1 MQPTETIKIEMQIT
15 FDIPQGIIATIAL
28 LPSIQK
34 NILLKNNQ
42 CFIRDKE
49 ITKLVVFNQ
58 NLTSTFKL
66 QKGDEIAS
74 LITLNEETETFDID
88 YIKNT

>member
-15 FDIPQGIIATIAL
+15 SDIPQGIIATIAL

-66 QKGDEIAS
+66 QKGD
-74 LITLNEETETFDID
+74 
-88 YIKNT
+88 

>member
-1 MQPTETIKIEMQIT
+1 M
-15 FDIPQGIIATIAL
+15 
-28 LPSIQK
+28 
-34 NILLKNNQ
+34 
-42 CFIRDKE
+42 
-49 ITKLVVFNQ
+49 FNQ